1 MEIAVI
7 DEPALEFGYSGTH
20 VEQRAGL
27 VMHGPADIEMDGRCG
42 QIRIGVVGSAAAVD
56 DVRSYLRACCKG
68 IAAKDT
74 ELIELFPAFPGCDAS
89 TTFRCRL
96 TFGKTHT
103 RSMSSTTLAPI
114 VDAETDDQRIRAGVE
129 ICSGEIRRL
138 VERSHVDVVIV
149 ARPNGIPDGV
159 DATGKAIGA
168 NFHDLLKAAVNDV
181 PAPIQIIR
189 SATWKG
195 GAGVEDDA
203 TRAWNLFAALF
214 YKAGGKPWRLRTSR
228 EEKTRCFVGISFTRI
243 TTKGHLFASVAQVFN
258 ELGDGVIVRGAIA
271 EEDVH
276 DRQPHLARSDAAGLL
291 TDALERYRET
301 HGNLPACL
309 TIHKTS
315 SFSTNEQAGFTSA
328 AHSAGC
334 ACEMVWLTSSDNTML
349 IRGSKTYPPLRGTL
363 LTLDDDQHVLYTHG
377 SVPYYRTYPGLYVP
391 RPLGIRPC
399 LIERSITEVAEEILA
414 LTKLNWNRAR
424 MEARWPITL
433 LTARRVGEILRHLP
447 EAATAAPEYS
457 KYM

>member
-159 DATGKAIGA
+159 DAAGKAIGA

-189 SATWKG
+189 SAT
-195 GAGVEDDA
+195 
-203 TRAWNLFAALF
+203 
-214 YKAGGKPWRLRTSR
+214 
-228 EEKTRCFVGISFTRI
+228 
-243 TTKGHLFASVAQVFN
+243 
-258 ELGDGVIVRGAIA
+258 
-271 EEDVH
+271 
-276 DRQPHLARSDAAGLL
+276 
-291 TDALERYRET
+291 
-301 HGNLPACL
+301 
-309 TIHKTS
+309 
-315 SFSTNEQAGFTSA
+315 
-328 AHSAGC
+328 
-334 ACEMVWLTSSDNTML
+334 
-349 IRGSKTYPPLRGTL
+349 
-363 LTLDDDQHVLYTHG
+363 
-377 SVPYYRTYPGLYVP
+377 
-391 RPLGIRPC
+391 
-399 LIERSITEVAEEILA
+399 
-414 LTKLNWNRAR
+414 
-424 MEARWPITL
+424 
-433 LTARRVGEILRHLP
+433 
-447 EAATAAPEYS
+447 
-457 KYM
+457 

>member
-89 TTFRCRL
+89 TSFRCRL

-168 NFHDLLKAAVNDV
+168 NFHDLLDRHRTGDRAAAFATLDQATNSPIGSGRDYTESLDRNAAAVT
-181 PAPIQIIR
+181 PAPPQPEMDR
-189 SATWKG
+189 
-195 GAGVEDDA
+195 
-203 TRAWNLFAALF
+203 
-214 YKAGGKPWRLRTSR
+214 
-228 EEKTRCFVGISFTRI
+228 
-243 TTKGHLFASVAQVFN
+243 
-258 ELGDGVIVRGAIA
+258 GDGWH
-271 EEDVH
+271 EL
-276 DRQPHLARSDAAGLL
+276 Q
-291 TDALERYRET
+291 
-301 HGNLPACL
+301 
-309 TIHKTS
+309 
-315 SFSTNEQAGFTSA
+315 
-328 AHSAGC
+328 
-334 ACEMVWLTSSDNTML
+334 
-349 IRGSKTYPPLRGTL
+349 
-363 LTLDDDQHVLYTHG
+363 
-377 SVPYYRTYPGLYVP
+377 
-391 RPLGIRPC
+391 
-399 LIERSITEVAEEILA
+399 VA
-414 LTKLNWNRAR
+414 N
-424 MEARWPITL
+424 PI
-433 LTARRVGEILRHLP
+433 
-447 EAATAAPEYS
+447 
-457 KYM
+457 